1 MKIVHGQSSCI
12 HNQFHVWLEEKEDYE
27 EKEEEEE
34 N

>member
-12 HNQFHVWLEEKEDYE
+12 YNQVHVWLEEKEDYE
-27 EKEEEEE
+27 EKEGEGE